1 MHTDKIVL
9 VLSQDSA
16 LPPHLLSPSP
26 SGRYSSLQCRV
37 AAHKLFTCL
46 SAWAS
51 LVLVENQLYIKF
63 LPADQSSPHFF
74 CAIRVALM
82 HPCVL
87 LHLGY
92 IEGTPHRLQLETV
105 SNLNVLIRELAIS
118 LPMKTVQGGP
128 IKKKRSLLPQQP
140 CATIIDKQL
149 QKALISYD
157 LLSEGDGS
165 GTELPVQL
173 EYLDHHQWQWAGL
186 RPDPD
191 LLMGLLQQRLREG
204 FMIASA
210 SNGIITL
217 VAQIYVK
224 VTDNRII
231 ILTSFYSICCHSN
244 PPLPSFS
251 PLLFNT
257 SSAPLIKGACSRQK
271 CGWSLS
277 IYQSVTRPLDWST
290 FVTR

>member
-1 MHTDKIVL
+1 M
-9 VLSQDSA
+9 
-16 LPPHLLSPSP
+16 
-26 SGRYSSLQCRV
+26 
-37 AAHKLFTCL
+37 
-46 SAWAS
+46 
-51 LVLVENQLYIKF
+51 VLVENQLYIKF
-63 LPADQSSPHFF
+63 LPADQSSPRYF

-87 LHLGY
+87 LHIGY
-92 IEGTPHRLQLETV
+92 IEGTPHRLQLETK
-105 SNLNVLIRELAIS
+105 SNLNVLIQGLAIS
-118 LPMKTVQGGP
+118 LPLKTVQGGP
-128 IKKKRSLLPQQP
+128 IKKKRSVLPQQP

-157 LLSEGDGS
+157 LLSEGEG

-173 EYLDHHQWQWAGL
+173 EYLDHHQWQWVGL

-224 VTDNRII
+224 VVDNAIVI
-231 ILTSFYSICCHSN
+231 FNLV
-244 PPLPSFS
+244 
-251 PLLFNT
+251 LLC
-257 SSAPLIKGACSRQK
+257 L
-271 CGWSLS
+271 LS
-277 IYQSVTRPLDWST
+277 
-290 FVTR
+290 